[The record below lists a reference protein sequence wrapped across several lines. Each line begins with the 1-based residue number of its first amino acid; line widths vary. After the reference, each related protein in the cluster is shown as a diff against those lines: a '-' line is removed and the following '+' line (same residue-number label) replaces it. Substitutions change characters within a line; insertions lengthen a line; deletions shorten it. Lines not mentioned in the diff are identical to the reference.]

1 MRANEMHVPIA
12 EDRTTVGKSS
22 EPYRYMTQN
31 EMTTKNRTA
40 MDSGTITQA
49 TNKETQGKK
58 RVFNG
63 ALVCSPRLPTKRHV
77 ERSVCLMV
85 HLFVHPGCQQR
96 DTRKETCV

>member
-40 MDSGTITQA
+40 MDSATITQA
-49 TNKETQGKK
+49 ANKETQVKK
-58 RVFNG
+58 RVCF
-63 ALVCSPRLPTKRHV
+63 T
-77 ERSVCLMV
+77 V
-85 HLFVHPGCQQR
+85 HLFVYPGCQQR
-96 DTRKETCV
+96 DTRKEACV